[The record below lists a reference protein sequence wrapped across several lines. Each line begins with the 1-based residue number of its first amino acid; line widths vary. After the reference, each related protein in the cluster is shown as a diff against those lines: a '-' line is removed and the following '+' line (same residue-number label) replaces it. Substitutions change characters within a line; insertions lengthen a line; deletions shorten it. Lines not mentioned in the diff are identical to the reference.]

1 MSETNKLDEKS
12 KKKLD
17 KYGKCLPS
25 YPLVEYVP
33 SKDQLLGTVFPSNV
47 FGSLD
52 SEYFRTFSS
61 TLSKLNSDDNMTA
74 LVQTTVKTVTA
85 AVAGIFGADAAPNL
99 IFTIT
104 DASVMAVQIFDTIV
118 KIVAKAEKVITKIEK
133 KASKIKSVANKVDD
147 DMLRLIFDIMNIE
160 FTDGIVGVKCH
171 IKYLLKE
178 YRKKGVKIT
187 VLCELFKPIYNS
199 MIKFIGSVA
208 STAMPGSF
216 GAPRAILENL
226 AKSKLGRRVVIGL
239 IISKVTNYYNM
250 IKKNRNL
257 PEELRN
263 MFEDPDIMAKYI
275 QCIIANKNC
284 PEKIE
289 KETKKKSKKGSSF
302 SFRPQLRLG
311 ISLNPKKQMMK
322 VISTGAERISGVSR
336 IIAENIPAY
345 QESMVIISDGSG
357 MFAYMVSKMFAVSI
371 ALLYVFQACP

>member
-1 MSETNKLDEKS
+1 MSEN
-12 KKKLD
+12 KKLD
-17 KYGKCLPS
+17 KYGKCLKS

-33 SKDQLLGTVFPSNV
+33 SKDQLLGTVFPSDV

-61 TLSKLNSDDNMTA
+61 TLSKLNSDDKMTA
-74 LVQTTVKTVTA
+74 LVQTAVKTITA

-133 KASKIKSVANKVDD
+133 KASKIKSVANRVDD
-147 DMLRLIFDIMNIE
+147 DTIRLIYDIMNID
-160 FTDGIVGVKCH
+160 FTDGIDGVKCH

-187 VLCELFKPIYNS
+187 VICELFKPIYNA
-199 MIKFIGSVA
+199 MIKFIGSVS

-216 GAPRAILENL
+216 GAPRAIIENL
-226 AKSKLGRRVVIGL
+226 AKSKLGRRIVIGL
-239 IISKVTNYYNM
+239 IISKVTHYYNM

-257 PEELRN
+257 PAELRN
-263 MFEDPDIMAKYI
+263 MFEDPDVMSKYI

-289 KETKKKSKKGSSF
+289 KENKKKSKKSSSF
-302 SFRPQLRLG
+302 SLRPKMSFG
-311 ISLNPKKQMMK
+311 VSINSKKQMMQM
-322 VISTGAERISGVSR
+322 ISTGVGKVSGVSR
-336 IIAENIPAY
+336 LIAENIPAY
-345 QESMVIISDGSG
+345 QESMIVISDGSG
-357 MFAYMVSKMFAVSI
+357 MFAYMVSKMFAVTI
-371 ALLYVFQACP
+371 ALLFVFQAC